1 MRWCWTSNEQLVD
14 LLPRVRQ
21 AGAELADQERSV
33 PGLPGAP
40 LGRRAARRARAA
52 VAEARAIPLAE
63 RQCRADRAA
72 DRASGGPHGAA
83 DQGAGFE
90 RPRGGRPPQTRAR
103 VSSGTEIHDQRR
115 MSDPQAFRHLYL
127 HIPFCKHKC
136 GYCDFNAYAGM
147 DRLMPD
153 YLDALE
159 SELAFAGERPPFQQ
173 LDAVYLGGGTPS
185 LLPADLMS
193 RLLAFIRSTFNVA
206 PDAEVTL
213 EANPAST
220 DEAKVA
226 AWLEGGVNRL
236 SLGVQGFDARALAVL
251 ERKTDAAQA
260 TRAFG
265 LARAM
270 GVANIS
276 IDLIYAVPYQSL
288 ETWLDTLRRAIALEP
303 DHVSTY
309 CLSFEE
315 GTLLYRRRAE
325 GRGPEV
331 ETDLQCGQLHA
342 ACTELEA
349 AGFRRYEASNWS
361 RPGFE
366 SRHNQAYWRCRP
378 VYGAGAGAHSYA
390 TDGASAWRWWNVAR
404 PRDYIA
410 ATPTPRADG
419 EELDPR
425 KAAAESLMLGLR
437 TAEGMTAPAG
447 FDGELSRLQRQGLV
461 RRVDG
466 RVVPTRRG
474 LDLHNQIALAVL

>member
-1 MRWCWTSNEQLVD
+1 MTALHAPVPHP
-14 LLPRVRQ
+14 LPW
-21 AGAELADQERSV
+21 GER
-33 PGLPGAP
+33 GL
-40 LGRRAARRARAA
+40 
-52 VAEARAIPLAE
+52 
-63 RQCRADRAA
+63 
-72 DRASGGPHGAA
+72 
-83 DQGAGFE
+83 
-90 RPRGGRPPQTRAR
+90 
-103 VSSGTEIHDQRR
+103 
-115 MSDPQAFRHLYL
+115 QAFRHLYV

-153 YLDALE
+153 YVDALE
-159 SELAFAGERPPFQQ
+159 RELIFARERYPFQE
-173 LDAVYLGGGTPS
+173 LETVYLGGGTPS
-185 LLPADLMS
+185 LLPAPLAS
-193 RLLAFIRSTFNVA
+193 RLLHFIRTNFNVA

-220 DEAKVA
+220 DESRVA

-236 SLGVQGFDARALAVL
+236 SLGVQGFDRRALAVL
-251 ERKTDAAQA
+251 ERRTDAAQA
-260 TRAFG
+260 THAFG
-265 LARAM
+265 LARDM

-276 IDLIYAVPYQSL
+276 VDLIYAVPYQSL
-288 ETWLDTLRRAIALEP
+288 TTWLDTLRRAIALGP

-325 GRGPEV
+325 GKVPEI
-331 ETDLQCGQLHA
+331 ETDLQWDQLDA
-342 ACTELEA
+342 ACAELEA
-349 AGFRRYEASNWS
+349 SGYHRYEVSNWA
-361 RPGFE
+361 RGGGFE

-390 TDGASAWRWWNVAR
+390 TDGANAWRWWNIAR

-410 ATPTPRADG
+410 AAPVPKADG

-447 FDGELSRLQRQGLV
+447 FDVELNRLRRQGLI

-466 RVVPTRRG
+466 RIVPTRRG